1 MRLFQTAE
9 NSDNITPH
17 ASHLRG
23 LGHAPACA
31 AHAGSGAKIK
41 ARKDM
46 ATNPIAPESEL
57 EEIDPETE
65 RIILE
70 RLATFDQDI
79 KDARPWP
86 EVKARILE
94 KLKTL
99 RPR

>member
-1 MRLFQTAE
+1 
-9 NSDNITPH
+9 
-17 ASHLRG
+17 
-23 LGHAPACA
+23 
-31 AHAGSGAKIK
+31 
-41 ARKDM
+41 M